1 MTTTIQQ
8 EEKRNKTIETVE
20 GSWETG
26 TIKSYSRI
34 KASPLSHRST
44 TFTPGL
50 HSATTVC
57 KASAHPEKI
66 PQPIQRVAHIIS
78 SFFPNLPTEL
88 PGHIIPLQR
97 HKSKRY
103 ERTASKRIQMFIS
116 IGKETEL

>member
-1 MTTTIQQ
+1 
-8 EEKRNKTIETVE
+8 
-20 GSWETG
+20 
-26 TIKSYSRI
+26 
-34 KASPLSHRST
+34 
-44 TFTPGL
+44 L

-66 PQPIQRVAHIIS
+66 PQPIQKAAHIIS

-103 ERTASKRIQMFIS
+103 ERTACKRIHMFIS
-116 IGKETEL
+116 VGKETEI